1 MDENDGEEDEGVV
14 LSKGRGIEGR
24 GMRGELSGGDVAHL
38 APLAG
43 MMVVKSKVCSLIMIR
58 SRL

>member
-24 GMRGELSGGDVAHL
+24 GMRGGMSGGDAAHL
-38 APLAG
+38 APSAG
-43 MMVVKSKVCSLIMIR
+43 MVVVKSKSR
-58 SRL
+58 SGRTRLEA